1 MSVKTKPLYLFHLGK
16 EPINNINSDV
26 NPKEFVIFGDIS
38 PKFNLSFEI
47 QMKLF
52 EQASHIEES
61 IVNELKNF

>member
-1 MSVKTKPLYLFHLGK
+1 MNVKAKLLYLFHLGK

-26 NPKEFVIFGDIS
+26 NPKEYVIFGDIC

-52 EQASHIEES
+52 EQASHI
-61 IVNELKNF
+61 